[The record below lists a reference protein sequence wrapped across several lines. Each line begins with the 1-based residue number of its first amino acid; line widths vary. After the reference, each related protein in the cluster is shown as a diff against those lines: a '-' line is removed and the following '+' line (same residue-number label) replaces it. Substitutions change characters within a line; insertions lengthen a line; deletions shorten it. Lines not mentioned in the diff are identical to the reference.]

1 MTGNLNGETSINAV
15 NQSLECLQTYF
26 GYEHFRGEQEK
37 IIDRVCRGGHAL
49 VLMPTGGGK
58 SLCFQIPAILR
69 PGTAI
74 VVSPLIALMQDQVQQ
89 LRQNGVR
96 AGYINSSL
104 AMDELREVEHL
115 AVSGELDLLYLAPE
129 RLLTDYGER
138 LLSRMDIA
146 LFAIDEAHCVS
157 QWGHD
162 FRPEYTQ
169 LSMFAEKYP
178 EVPRIALTA
187 TADENTREDIR
198 KHLQLQHAETFI
210 SSFDRPNIQYRIES
224 KNNPRTQLL
233 QFIHS
238 EYPRASGIV
247 YCMSRKKT
255 EDTANFL
262 SQKDIVAL
270 PYHAGMPAAQRSANM
285 SRFIAEEN
293 IVMVA
298 TIAFGMGID
307 KPDVRF
313 VAHLDMPKSIESYY
327 QETGRAGRD
336 GLPSTAWMVY
346 GLQDAI
352 TFQQMLSESQASQEV
367 VQIERHKLTA
377 ILGLCEATDCRRQTL
392 LRYFGETLD
401 SACGNCDTCLSPP
414 TTWDATDAVRK
425 ALSAVYRTGQ
435 RFGTNYLITV
445 LRGESDERVQRF
457 GHDKL
462 SVYGIGA
469 DHDANTWRSIFR
481 QIIARSFLTTD
492 MNSKGGLRL
501 TEAARPVLKG
511 EVNVSFR
518 VEDKPATRKKASRTA
533 QRGVSSE
540 HSQMWEK
547 LRERRRLLA
556 AEQGL
561 PAYVIFHD
569 ATLMEMAEKRPATLS
584 AMSSISGVGAAKLEK
599 YGQVFLDTIN
609 GYNESNGE
617 DDSGSNNKIDEG
629 SAQSAAVVRSQILQ
643 QVVDGVS
650 VDKIPQRCNV
660 AETEVYQHLAALV
673 RQGELMLDQLDLDV
687 EADRIEELQGEMLSA
702 MDEGEFSVNDFY
714 QSLDKAYAL
723 SLLKLIH
730 ASIVFELGG

>member
-1 MTGNLNGETSINAV
+1 
-15 NQSLECLQTYF
+15 
-26 GYEHFRGEQEK
+26 
-37 IIDRVCRGGHAL
+37 
-49 VLMPTGGGK
+49 MPTGGGK

-69 PGTAI
+69 PGI
-74 VVSPLIALMQDQVQQ
+74 GVVVSPLIALMQDQVQQ

-96 AGYINSSL
+96 AACINSSL
-104 AMDELREVEHL
+104 SMDELRLVEHQ
-115 AVSGELDLLYLAPE
+115 ATQGELDLLYMAPE

-138 LLSRMDIA
+138 LLSRMQIA

-169 LSMFAEKYP
+169 LSMFADKYP
-178 EVPRIALTA
+178 QVPRIALTA
-187 TADENTREDIR
+187 TADENTRKDIGV
-198 KHLQLQHAETFI
+198 HLQLQDAETFI
-210 SSFDRPNIQYRIES
+210 SSFDRPNIRYRIEA

-238 EYPRASGIV
+238 EYPKASGIV

-255 EDTANFL
+255 EDTAQFL

-285 SRFIAEEN
+285 NRFITEEN
-293 IVMVA
+293 VVMVA

-352 TFQQMLSESQASQEV
+352 TFQQMLNDSQASQDV

-392 LRYFGETLD
+392 LRYFGEDLET
-401 SACGNCDTCLSPP
+401 ACGNCDTCSSPP
-414 TTWDATDAVRK
+414 VTWDATDAVRK

-445 LRGESDERVQRF
+445 LRGEADERVRRF

-462 SVYGIGA
+462 SVYGIGVE
-469 DHDANTWRSIFR
+469 HDANTWRSIFR

-511 EVNVSFR
+511 QVDVSFR
-518 VEDKPATRKKASRTA
+518 VEEKPQARKKSSASKH
-533 QRGVSSE
+533 RGMSSE
-540 HSQMWEK
+540 HNDMWER
-547 LRERRRLLA
+547 LRERRRQLA
-556 AEQGL
+556 SEQGL

-569 ATLMEMAEKRPATLS
+569 ATLMDMAEKRPATLS
-584 AMSSISGVGAAKLEK
+584 AMASISGVGAAKLEK
-599 YGQVFLDTIN
+599 YGQIFLDEIN
-609 GYNESNGE
+609 AKQGDVHEVESP
-617 DDSGSNNKIDEG
+617 DAIR
-629 SAQSAAVVRSQILQ
+629 AQILKHALN
-643 QVVDGVS
+643 GVS
-650 VDKIPQRCNV
+650 VDEISTQCGLEDDELHR
-660 AETEVYQHLAALV
+660 HLAVLI
-673 RQGELMLDQLDLDV
+673 RQGELVLEQINLELDSSDV
-687 EADRIEELQGEMLSA
+687 DEMQSEMLSA
-702 MDEGEFSVNDFY
+702 MDRDDFSTQAFF
-714 QSLDKAYAL
+714 QSLDQAYPL

-730 ASIVFELGG
+730 ASILVELGG

>member
-1 MTGNLNGETSINAV
+1 
-15 NQSLECLQTYF
+15 
-26 GYEHFRGEQEK
+26 
-37 IIDRVCRGGHAL
+37 
-49 VLMPTGGGK
+49 MPTGGGK

-69 PGTAI
+69 PGI
-74 VVSPLIALMQDQVQQ
+74 GVVVSPLIALMQDQVQQ

-96 AGYINSSL
+96 AACINSSL
-104 AMDELREVEHL
+104 SMDELRLVEHQ
-115 AVSGELDLLYLAPE
+115 ATQGELDLLYMAPE

-138 LLSRMDIA
+138 LLSRMQIA

-169 LSMFAEKYP
+169 LSMFADKYP
-178 EVPRIALTA
+178 QVPRIALTA
-187 TADENTREDIR
+187 TADENTRKDIGV
-198 KHLQLQHAETFI
+198 HLQLQEAETFI
-210 SSFDRPNIQYRIES
+210 SSFDRPNIRYRIEA

-238 EYPRASGIV
+238 EYPKASGIV

-255 EDTANFL
+255 EDTAQFL

-285 SRFIAEEN
+285 NRFITEEN
-293 IVMVA
+293 VVMVA

-352 TFQQMLSESQASQEV
+352 TFQQMLNDSQASQDV

-392 LRYFGETLD
+392 LRYFGEDLQT
-401 SACGNCDTCLSPP
+401 ACGNCDTCSSPP
-414 TTWDATDAVRK
+414 LTWDATDAVRK

-445 LRGESDERVQRF
+445 LRGEADERVRRF

-462 SVYGIGA
+462 SVYGIGVE
-469 DHDANTWRSIFR
+469 HDANTWRSIFR

-511 EVNVSFR
+511 QVDVSFR
-518 VEDKPATRKKASRTA
+518 VEEKPATRKKSSATK
-533 QRGVSSE
+533 QRGMSSE
-540 HSQMWEK
+540 HNDMWER
-547 LRERRRLLA
+547 LRERRRQLA
-556 AEQGL
+556 SEQGL

-569 ATLMEMAEKRPATLS
+569 ATLMDMAEKRPATLS
-584 AMSSISGVGAAKLEK
+584 AMASISGVGAAKLEK
-599 YGQVFLDTIN
+599 YGQIFLDEIN
-609 GYNESNGE
+609 AKHGDVNEVEST
-617 DDSGSNNKIDEG
+617 DAIR
-629 SAQSAAVVRSQILQ
+629 AQILKHA
-643 QVVDGVS
+643 VNGVS
-650 VDKIPQRCNV
+650 VDEISTHCGVDEDELHR
-660 AETEVYQHLAALV
+660 HLATLI
-673 RQGELMLDQLDLDV
+673 RQGELVLEQLNLELDSSDV
-687 EADRIEELQGEMLSA
+687 DELQSEMLSA
-702 MDEGEFSVNDFY
+702 MDTDDFSTQAFF
-714 QSLDKAYAL
+714 QSLDQAYPL

-730 ASIVFELGG
+730 ASILVELGG

>member
-1 MTGNLNGETSINAV
+1 
-15 NQSLECLQTYF
+15 
-26 GYEHFRGEQEK
+26 
-37 IIDRVCRGGHAL
+37 
-49 VLMPTGGGK
+49 MPTGGGK

-69 PGTAI
+69 PGI
-74 VVSPLIALMQDQVQQ
+74 GVVVSPLIALMQDQVQQ

-96 AGYINSSL
+96 AACINSSL
-104 AMDELREVEHL
+104 SMDELRLVEHQ
-115 AVSGELDLLYLAPE
+115 ATQGELDLLYMAPE

-138 LLSRMDIA
+138 LLSRMQIA

-169 LSMFAEKYP
+169 LSMFADKYP
-178 EVPRIALTA
+178 QVPRIALTA
-187 TADENTREDIR
+187 TADENTRKDIGV
-198 KHLQLQHAETFI
+198 HLQLQEAETFI
-210 SSFDRPNIQYRIES
+210 SSFDRPNIRYRIEA

-238 EYPRASGIV
+238 EYPKASGIV

-255 EDTANFL
+255 EDTAQFL

-285 SRFIAEEN
+285 NRFITEEN
-293 IVMVA
+293 VVMVA

-352 TFQQMLSESQASQEV
+352 TFQQMLNDSQASQDV

-392 LRYFGETLD
+392 LRYFGEDLQT
-401 SACGNCDTCLSPP
+401 ACGNCDTCSSPP
-414 TTWDATDAVRK
+414 LTWDATDAVRK

-445 LRGESDERVQRF
+445 LRGEADERVRRF

-462 SVYGIGA
+462 SVYGIGVE
-469 DHDANTWRSIFR
+469 HDANTWRSIFR

-511 EVNVSFR
+511 QVDVSFR
-518 VEDKPATRKKASRTA
+518 VEEKPATRKKSSATK
-533 QRGVSSE
+533 QRGMSSE
-540 HSQMWEK
+540 HNDMWER
-547 LRERRRLLA
+547 LRERRRQLA
-556 AEQGL
+556 SEQGL

-569 ATLMEMAEKRPATLS
+569 ATLMDMAEKRPATLS
-584 AMSSISGVGAAKLEK
+584 AMASISGVGAAKLEK
-599 YGQVFLDTIN
+599 YGQIFLDEIN
-609 GYNESNGE
+609 AKHGDVNEVEST
-617 DDSGSNNKIDEG
+617 DAIR
-629 SAQSAAVVRSQILQ
+629 AQILKHALN
-643 QVVDGVS
+643 GVS
-650 VDKIPQRCNV
+650 VDKISTHCGVDEDELHR
-660 AETEVYQHLAALV
+660 HLAALI
-673 RQGELMLDQLDLDV
+673 RQGELVLEQLNLELDSSDID
-687 EADRIEELQGEMLSA
+687 ELQSEMLSA
-702 MDEGEFSVNDFY
+702 MDRDDFSTQAFF
-714 QSLDKAYAL
+714 QSLDQAYPL

-730 ASIVFELGG
+730 ASILVELGG

>member
-1 MTGNLNGETSINAV
+1 
-15 NQSLECLQTYF
+15 
-26 GYEHFRGEQEK
+26 
-37 IIDRVCRGGHAL
+37 
-49 VLMPTGGGK
+49 MPTGGGK

-69 PGTAI
+69 PGI
-74 VVSPLIALMQDQVQQ
+74 GVVVSPLIALMQDQVQQ

-96 AGYINSSL
+96 AAYINSSL
-104 AMDELREVEHL
+104 SMDELRLVEHQ
-115 AVSGELDLLYLAPE
+115 ATQGELDLLYMAPE
-129 RLLTDYGER
+129 RLLTDYGDR
-138 LLSRMDIA
+138 LLSRMQIA

-169 LSMFAEKYP
+169 LSMFADKYP

-187 TADENTREDIR
+187 TADENTRKDISV
-198 KHLQLQHAETFI
+198 HLQLQEAETFI
-210 SSFDRPNIQYRIES
+210 SSFDRPNIRYRIEA

-238 EYPRASGIV
+238 EYPKASGIV

-255 EDTANFL
+255 EDTAQFL

-270 PYHAGMPAAQRSANM
+270 PYHAGMPASQRSANM
-285 SRFIAEEN
+285 DRFIVEEN
-293 IVMVA
+293 VVMVA

-352 TFQQMLSESQASQEV
+352 TFQQMLNDSQASQEV

-392 LRYFGETLD
+392 LRYFGEDLET
-401 SACGNCDTCLSPP
+401 ACGNCDTCSSPP
-414 TTWDATDAVRK
+414 VTWDATDAVRK

-445 LRGESDERVQRF
+445 LRGEADERVRRF

-462 SVYGIGA
+462 SVYGIGVE
-469 DHDANTWRSIFR
+469 HDANTWRSIFR

-511 EVNVSFR
+511 QVDVSFR
-518 VEDKPATRKKASRTA
+518 VEEKPQARKKSSASKH
-533 QRGVSSE
+533 RGMSSE
-540 HSQMWEK
+540 HNDMWER
-547 LRERRRLLA
+547 LRERRRQLA
-556 AEQGL
+556 SEQGL

-569 ATLMEMAEKRPATLS
+569 ATLMDMAEKRPATLS
-584 AMSSISGVGAAKLEK
+584 AMASISGVGAAKLEK
-599 YGQVFLDTIN
+599 YGQIFLDEIN
-609 GYNESNGE
+609 AKQGDVHEVESPDAIRAQILKHALNGLSVDEISTKCGLE
-617 DDSGSNNKIDEG
+617 DDELH
-629 SAQSAAVVRSQILQ
+629 R
-643 QVVDGVS
+643 
-650 VDKIPQRCNV
+650 
-660 AETEVYQHLAALV
+660 HLAVLI
-673 RQGELMLDQLDLDV
+673 RQGELVLEQINLELDSSDV
-687 EADRIEELQGEMLSA
+687 DELQSEMLSA
-702 MDEGEFSVNDFY
+702 MDRDDFSTQAFF
-714 QSLDKAYAL
+714 QSLDQAYPL

-730 ASIVFELGG
+730 ASILVELGG

>member
-1 MTGNLNGETSINAV
+1 
-15 NQSLECLQTYF
+15 
-26 GYEHFRGEQEK
+26 
-37 IIDRVCRGGHAL
+37 
-49 VLMPTGGGK
+49 MPTGGGK

-69 PGTAI
+69 PGI
-74 VVSPLIALMQDQVQQ
+74 GVVVSPLIALMQDQVQQ

-96 AGYINSSL
+96 AACINSSL
-104 AMDELREVEHL
+104 SMDELRLVEHQ
-115 AVSGELDLLYLAPE
+115 ATQGELDLLYMAPE

-138 LLSRMDIA
+138 LLSRMQIA

-169 LSMFAEKYP
+169 LSMFADKYP
-178 EVPRIALTA
+178 QVPRIALTA
-187 TADENTREDIR
+187 TADENTRKDIGV
-198 KHLQLQHAETFI
+198 HLQLQDAETFI
-210 SSFDRPNIQYRIES
+210 SSFDRPNIRYRIEA

-238 EYPRASGIV
+238 EYPKASGIV

-255 EDTANFL
+255 EDTAQFL

-285 SRFIAEEN
+285 NRFITEEN
-293 IVMVA
+293 VVMVA

-352 TFQQMLSESQASQEV
+352 TFQQMLNDSQASQDV

-392 LRYFGETLD
+392 LRYFGEDLET
-401 SACGNCDTCLSPP
+401 ACGNCDTCSSPP
-414 TTWDATDAVRK
+414 VTWDATDAVRK

-445 LRGESDERVQRF
+445 LRGEADERVRRF

-462 SVYGIGA
+462 SVYGIGVE
-469 DHDANTWRSIFR
+469 HDANTWRSIFR

-511 EVNVSFR
+511 QVDVSFR
-518 VEDKPATRKKASRTA
+518 VEEKPATRKKSSATK
-533 QRGVSSE
+533 QRGMSSE
-540 HSQMWEK
+540 HNDMWER
-547 LRERRRLLA
+547 LRERRRQLA
-556 AEQGL
+556 SEQGL

-569 ATLMEMAEKRPATLS
+569 ATLMDMAEKRPATLS
-584 AMSSISGVGAAKLEK
+584 AMASISGVGAAKLEK
-599 YGQVFLDTIN
+599 YGQIFLDEIN
-609 GYNESNGE
+609 AKHGDVNEVESTDAIRE
-617 DDSGSNNKIDEG
+617 
-629 SAQSAAVVRSQILQ
+629 QILKHALN
-643 QVVDGVS
+643 GVS
-650 VDKIPQRCNV
+650 VDEISTHCGVDEDELHR
-660 AETEVYQHLAALV
+660 HLAALI
-673 RQGELMLDQLDLDV
+673 RQGELVLEQLNLELDSSDV
-687 EADRIEELQGEMLSA
+687 DELQSEMLSA
-702 MDEGEFSVNDFY
+702 MDTDDFSTQAFF
-714 QSLDKAYAL
+714 QSLDQAYPL

-730 ASIVFELGG
+730 ASILVELGG